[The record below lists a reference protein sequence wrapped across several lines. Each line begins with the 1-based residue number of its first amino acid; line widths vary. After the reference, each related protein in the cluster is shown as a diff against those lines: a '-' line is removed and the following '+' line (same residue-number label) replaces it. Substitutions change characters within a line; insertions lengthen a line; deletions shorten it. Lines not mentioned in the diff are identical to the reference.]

1 MLKKCL
7 LDAIMILGGGAG
19 LCALVG
25 MVQGNEKM
33 YREFIMP
40 AAQRCLDAETAHR
53 LSIRL
58 LSLGLVPRA
67 RHLDSSIL
75 ETDVFGHKFSNPL
88 GMAAGFDKHA
98 EVPDA
103 LFGLGFGFVEVGSVT
118 PKAQP
123 GNAQPRLFRLS
134 QDQAIINRFG
144 FNSDGCAAVR
154 QRLQART
161 GIQDALSKEGRLLG
175 INLGKNKDSEDPVMD
190 YVTGIQILGP
200 LADYVVINVSSPNT
214 PGLRDLQAAKQLRII
229 LTKVIEARDSLGS
242 NSNRRPL
249 IFLKISPDLSLQDQA
264 DIAQVTME
272 LNVDG
277 LIVSNTTVS
286 RPASLVSPNCNEV
299 GGLSGPPLR
308 DLSTKAVREMYILT
322 KGCVPI
328 IGVGGIT
335 SGADAM
341 EKIKAG
347 ASLVQVYTALVY
359 HGPPLLNKIKHEL
372 EDLLRQDGFVSVT
385 EAVGADHRRT
395 ADIMESTQKSGNNQ
409 LDNVLSI

>member
-1 MLKKCL
+1 MSGLKILYPHFNHNAYFRFLPQKRL
-7 LDAIMILGGGAG
+7 LDAVIILGGGAG
-19 LCALVG
+19 LCAVVG

-40 AAQRCLDAETAHR
+40 LAQRFLDAETAHR

-58 LSLGLVPRA
+58 LSMGLVPRA

-103 LFGLGFGFVEVGSVT
+103 LFGLGFAFVEVGSVT

-123 GNAQPRLFRLS
+123 GNSQPRVFRLS
-134 QDQAIINRFG
+134 QDQAIINRYG
-144 FNSDGCAAVR
+144 FNSDGYAAVR
-154 QRLQART
+154 QRLEART
-161 GIQDALSKEGRLLG
+161 EIQFALSKKLGPSASFMEGPLVFEEGRLLG

-190 YVTGIQILGP
+190 YVTGIQTLGP
-200 LADYVVINVSSPNT
+200 LADYMVINVSSPNT

-229 LTKVIEARDSLGS
+229 LTKVIDARDSLGS
-242 NSNRRPL
+242 NRNRHPL
-249 IFLKISPDLSLQDQA
+249 IFLKISPDLSPQDLA
-264 DIAQVTME
+264 DIAQVTTE

-286 RPASLVSPNCNEV
+286 RPASLISPNRNEV

-308 DLSTKAVREMYILT
+308 GSFHQGSTRDVHPHKRICSYYWCW
-322 KGCVPI
+322 G
-328 IGVGGIT
+328 
-335 SGADAM
+335 
-341 EKIKAG
+341 
-347 ASLVQVYTALVY
+347 
-359 HGPPLLNKIKHEL
+359 HHEW
-372 EDLLRQDGFVSVT
+372 S
-385 EAVGADHRRT
+385 
-395 ADIMESTQKSGNNQ
+395 
-409 LDNVLSI
+409 